1 MAFTP
6 KTAPFSG
13 KINAVTLGTGDKAIV
28 IGGQNV
34 MPFYTF
40 DAAIEHAPK
49 IGIEISDLATQWDA
63 PALKEFYAGCT
74 TMVDFAKKA
83 ETMPGADFLCLHF
96 ESADPNGANRSV
108 ADCVA
113 DAKAVAE
120 ATTMPI
126 VVMGCKNIEKD
137 GELFSKIAEALQG
150 KNILVLSAR
159 NEDYKTVGASVALA
173 YGQKVGAE
181 TADDINLAKQ
191 LNIMLKGL
199 SINPENIVMN
209 IGTAAV
215 GYGFEYVASTLD
227 RVRLAALAQSDA
239 DLQMP
244 IMSPVSPDAGS
255 RISNIDL
262 AAANDAICIA
272 LCSADGIAKDN
283 EERMKH
289 CHNLLE
295 RGMSLGMDA
304 TDLWFDPLFLVVK
317 GMQDKQMEVL
327 EAIKMFASEGLKSTG
342 GLSNNSNGAPKTLR
356 PIMDSALVAMAMMQG
371 LTSAI
376 VNPCD
381 LRLMETIKS
390 CDIFKNHVLYSD
402 SYLDL

>member
-6 KTAPFSG
+6 KTAPYSG

-34 MPFYTF
+34 LPFYTF
-40 DAAIEHAPK
+40 DGAIENAPK
-49 IGIEISDLATQWDA
+49 IGIEISDAADTWTA
-63 PALKEFYAGCT
+63 PGLVEFYAGCT
-74 TMVDFAKKA
+74 TMAERAKKA
-83 ETMPGADFLCLHF
+83 ETMPGADFICLNF

-120 ATTMPI
+120 AISMPI
-126 VVMGCKNIEKD
+126 VIMGCKNMEKD

-150 KNILVLSAR
+150 KNILVMSAK

-199 SINPENIVMN
+199 SIAPEAIVMN

-215 GYGFEYVASTLD
+215 GYGYEYVASTLD
-227 RVRLAALAQSDA
+227 RVRLAALSQSDA

-244 IMSPVSPDAGS
+244 IIAPVSTDTWSVKESSASEEDEPAWGNQEERAIEMEGS
-255 RISNIDL
+255 T
-262 AAANDAICIA
+262 AAAN
-272 LCSADGIAKDN
+272 L
-283 EERMKH
+283 
-289 CHNLLE
+289 
-295 RGMSLGMDA
+295 
-304 TDLWFDPLFLVVK
+304 
-317 GMQDKQMEVL
+317 
-327 EAIKMFASEGLKSTG
+327 TG
-342 GLSNNSNGAPKTLR
+342 GADAV
-356 PIMDSALVAMAMMQG
+356 IMRHPAAVA
-371 LTSAI
+371 
-376 VNPCD
+376 
-381 LRLMETIKS
+381 TIKKFIS
-390 CDIFKNHVLYSD
+390 ELV
-402 SYLDL
+402 

>member
-6 KTAPFSG
+6 KTAPFRG
-13 KINAVTLGTGDKAIV
+13 KINAVTLGAGDKAIV

-40 DAAIEHAPK
+40 DAPIENVPK
-49 IGIEISDLATQWDA
+49 IGVEISDLAGEWTA
-63 PALKEFYAGCT
+63 PALKEFYAGCV
-74 TMVDFAKKA
+74 TMADYAKKA
-83 ETMPGADFLCLHF
+83 QTMPGADFLCLHF

-108 ADCVA
+108 AECVA

-120 ATTMPI
+120 AVTMPI
-126 VVMGCKNIEKD
+126 VIMGCKNLEKD

-159 NEDYKTVGASVALA
+159 SEDYKTVGASVALA

-215 GYGFEYVASTLD
+215 GYGYEYVASTLD
-227 RVRLAALAQSDA
+227 RVRLAALEQSDA

-244 IMSPVSPDAGS
+244 IIAPVSTDTWGVKESTATEEDEPAWGCAEERAIEMEVS
-255 RISNIDL
+255 T
-262 AAANDAICIA
+262 AAAN
-272 LCSADGIAKDN
+272 L
-283 EERMKH
+283 
-289 CHNLLE
+289 
-295 RGMSLGMDA
+295 
-304 TDLWFDPLFLVVK
+304 
-317 GMQDKQMEVL
+317 
-327 EAIKMFASEGLKSTG
+327 TG
-342 GLSNNSNGAPKTLR
+342 GADAV
-356 PIMDSALVAMAMMQG
+356 IMRHPAAVATISKFITELV
-371 LTSAI
+371 
-376 VNPCD
+376 
-381 LRLMETIKS
+381 
-390 CDIFKNHVLYSD
+390 
-402 SYLDL
+402 

>member
-40 DAAIEHAPK
+40 DAPIENAPK
-49 IGIEISDLATQWDA
+49 IGVEISDAADKWTAKGLVD
-63 PALKEFYAGCT
+63 FYAGCT
-74 TMVDFAKKA
+74 TMAERAKKA
-83 ETMPGADFLCLHF
+83 ATMEGTDFLALNF
-96 ESADPNGANRSV
+96 ESADPNGANRPV

-120 ATTMPI
+120 TVDMPLVI
-126 VVMGCKNIEKD
+126 LGCKNMEKD

-150 KNILVLSAR
+150 KNILVMSAK

-199 SINPENIVMN
+199 SINPQSIVMN

-215 GYGFEYVASTLD
+215 GYGYEYVASTLD
-227 RVRLAALAQSDA
+227 RVRLAALQQSDA

-244 IMSPVSPDAGS
+244 IVSPVSLDTWGVKESVASEEDEPAWGCQEERAIEMEVS
-255 RISNIDL
+255 T
-262 AAANDAICIA
+262 AAANLVGGADAVIMRHPAAIA
-272 LCSADGIAKDN
+272 
-283 EERMKH
+283 
-289 CHNLLE
+289 
-295 RGMSLGMDA
+295 
-304 TDLWFDPLFLVVK
+304 
-317 GMQDKQMEVL
+317 
-327 EAIKMFASEGLKSTG
+327 
-342 GLSNNSNGAPKTLR
+342 
-356 PIMDSALVAMAMMQG
+356 
-371 LTSAI
+371 
-376 VNPCD
+376 
-381 LRLMETIKS
+381 TIKKF
-390 CDIFKNHVLYSD
+390 ITELM
-402 SYLDL
+402 

>member
-1 MAFTP
+1 MSFVP
-6 KTAPFSG
+6 KTQPSSG

-34 MPFYTF
+34 LPFYTF
-40 DAAIEHAPK
+40 DAPIENAPK
-49 IGIEISDLATQWDA
+49 IGVEISDLAASWDA

-74 TMVDFAKKA
+74 TMVDYAKKA

-96 ESADPNGANRSV
+96 DSADPNGANRSV
-108 ADCVA
+108 EDCVA

-120 ATTMPI
+120 AVTMPI

-159 NEDYKTVGASVALA
+159 SEDYKTVGASVALA

-199 SINPENIVMN
+199 TVPAESIVMN

-215 GYGFEYVASTLD
+215 GYGYEYVASTFD
-227 RVRLAALAQSDA
+227 RVRAAALNQSDA

-244 IMSPVSPDAGS
+244 IMAPVSPDAWAVKESTASEEDEPEWGS
-255 RISNIDL
+255 QEERGIDMEVAT
-262 AAANDAICIA
+262 AAA
-272 LCSADGIAKDN
+272 
-283 EERMKH
+283 
-289 CHNLLE
+289 
-295 RGMSLGMDA
+295 
-304 TDLWFDPLFLVVK
+304 DL
-317 GMQDKQMEVL
+317 
-327 EAIKMFASEGLKSTG
+327 TG
-342 GLSNNSNGAPKTLR
+342 GADAV
-356 PIMDSALVAMAMMQG
+356 IMRHPAAIATVKKFITELV
-371 LTSAI
+371 
-376 VNPCD
+376 
-381 LRLMETIKS
+381 
-390 CDIFKNHVLYSD
+390 
-402 SYLDL
+402 